1 MGKAIRDSMSR
12 IKERQKRQLS
22 ILPKVTKKSQ
32 RQRLTMVLMV
42 KRLMMG
48 GNLKLKWKKE
58 GVGFPVLGTN
68 SA

>member
-1 MGKAIRDSMSR
+1 MSR